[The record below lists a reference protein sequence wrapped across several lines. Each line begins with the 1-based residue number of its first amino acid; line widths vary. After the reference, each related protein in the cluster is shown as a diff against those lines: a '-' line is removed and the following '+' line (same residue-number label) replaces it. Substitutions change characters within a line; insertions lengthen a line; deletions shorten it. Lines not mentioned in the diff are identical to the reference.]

1 MLEFIRSFLFVPGN
15 NPGMVQNAAVFGSD
29 AVILDLEDAVSP
41 QEKDAARF
49 LVVEALRTVDYRGC
63 GVVVRINPLEYNG
76 AADIAAVV
84 PAGPDALLVPK
95 VQSAA
100 DIRAVAAQVAAC
112 ETPGQPEVKII
123 ALIETP
129 RGLAEAYSIAA
140 AHPRVIALA
149 LGAEDYTAALGAK
162 RTREGLEILGART
175 TLLNAAA
182 AAEIP
187 AIDTPFT
194 DTNDEEGLR
203 KDLAQAKQLGF
214 KGKLSIHPR
223 QIEIIHEEFNPS
235 KDEIRWAERV
245 VAVIR
250 QAERD
255 GSGAVSLDGK
265 MIDAPIVL
273 RARQVLKMAEM
284 LEGRGGAQS

>member
-1 MLEFIRSFLFVPGN
+1 MLEFMRSLLFVPGN

-41 QEKDAARF
+41 QEKDTARF
-49 LVVEALRTVDYRGC
+49 LVVEALQTVDYRKC
-63 GVVVRINPLEYNG
+63 GIVVRINPLEYNG
-76 AADIAAVV
+76 GADIAAVV
-84 PAGPDALLVPK
+84 PAAPDALLVPK

-100 DIRAVAAQVAAC
+100 DIQAVAAQVSAH
-112 ETPGQPEVKII
+112 EKPGQPEVKII

-129 RGLAEAYSIAA
+129 RGLAEAYSIASA
-140 AHPRVIALA
+140 DKRVIALA

-182 AAEIP
+182 AAGIP

-194 DTNDEEGLR
+194 DINDEEGLR
-203 KDLAQAKQLGF
+203 KDLALAKQLGF

-223 QIEIIHEEFNPS
+223 QIEIIHEELNPS
-235 KDEIRWAERV
+235 KEEIRWAERV

-250 QAERD
+250 KAEQD
-255 GSGAVSLDGK
+255 GSGAISLDGK
-265 MIDAPIVL
+265 MIDAPIVF
-273 RARQVLKMAEM
+273 RARQVLKVADI
-284 LEGRGGAQS
+284 LQGREVVR

>member
-1 MLEFIRSFLFVPGN
+1 MLEFMRSLLFVPGN
-15 NPGMVQNAAVFGSD
+15 NPAMVQNAAVFGSD
-29 AVILDLEDAVSP
+29 AVILDLEDAVAP

-49 LVVEALRTVDYRGC
+49 LVVEALQTVDYGKC
-63 GVVVRINPLEYNG
+63 AKVVRINPLEYNG
-76 AADIAAVV
+76 GADIAAVV
-84 PAGPDALLVPK
+84 RAGPDALLVPK

-100 DIRAVAAQVAAC
+100 DIQAVVAQVAAH
-112 ETPGQPEVKII
+112 EQPGQPEVKII

-129 RGLAEAYSIAA
+129 RGLAEAFSIASA
-140 AHPRVIALA
+140 DKRVIALA

-162 RTREGLEILGART
+162 RTKEGMEILGART

-182 AAEIP
+182 AAGIP

-194 DTNDEEGLR
+194 DINDEEGLR
-203 KDLAQAKQLGF
+203 KDLALAKQLGF

-223 QIEIIHEEFNPS
+223 QVEIIHEELSPS
-235 KDEIRWAERV
+235 QEEIRWAERV

-250 QAERD
+250 QAEQD
-255 GSGAVSLDGK
+255 GLGAVSLDGK

-273 RARQVLKMAEM
+273 RARQVLSVADM
-284 LEGRGGAQS
+284 LQGREG